1 MADERIE
8 RNESGKGQDREAG
21 GLTADRFLAPYP
33 RQVREI
39 ANELRRLVVET
50 VPNTT
55 EAVYSGWR
63 LIGYRQMDRP
73 RGRYF
78 CFVAPMPDHARHGFE
93 YGTSLTDDHNLL
105 EGDGK
110 QVRYVTVRDRGSID
124 RERLAAL
131 LAESAMIASI
141 RTFL

>member
-1 MADERIE
+1 MADGRIE
-8 RNESGKGQDREAG
+8 ATSDAGPDGG
-21 GLTADRFLAPYP
+21 GLTPDRFLASYP
-33 RQVREI
+33 RQIREI

-55 EAVYSGWR
+55 EAVYPGWR

-78 CFVAPMPDHARHGFE
+78 CFVAPMSDHVRLGFE
-93 YGTSLTDDHNLL
+93 YGASLTDDHNLL

-110 QVRYVTVRDRGSID
+110 QVRYVTVRDLGSIAL
-124 RERLAAL
+124 ERLEAL
-131 LAESAMIASI
+131 IAEAAMIANI
-141 RTFL
+141 RTFI